1 MKNQN
6 HKVLITLLLSAGLL
20 SACNGGSAQAGG
32 GQTLQGA
39 PMQSTQT
46 VKSLFV
52 QNSQLTA
59 KLNVPSNNQWYI
71 GNVTLSITN
80 TGSSDLDLSKTTLG
94 FTSQD
99 IKGKLVNAGK
109 LDNWSV
115 AGHNT
120 AYHVAFTS
128 GNGNAQIGQ
137 ITADNGNATIKA
149 GETITFTGGFNL
161 NGSEFD
167 IPTAQNSLVVDG
179 TPEPAPTPDPKP
191 TPDPTPTPTP
201 GDNCSGI
208 PSWEAK
214 DYPAGNTHVQYNGV
228 EYKNKWWT
236 GSGEVPGKADV
247 WAFEFKCDGTPPAPV
262 VTVGELDVVVDT
274 TNTDCKGSSAC
285 HGLTAHVKDANG
297 NDAGTF
303 VVPDSALGGVYTQAI
318 ESLQAGVVYSV
329 TTDSITDTTVAYT
342 PITAKATVVK
352 DSKVSVS
359 AKYSKNAPAA
369 KVGKATVSLANV
381 VPNYTGD
388 LTVQIVNND
397 ASGAVVGTYTLKQG
411 ASFTTENLPVSDAG
425 HSYSVRLLNG
435 LADPKAGLFY
445 VESGSAVV
453 AINDGQTTSFAIP
466 MIKSSKTLRKVA
478 VDVSGLEGADVANV
492 SFEDAGH
499 TYVYVNDLAKANGK
513 FTYYTEDQSNFG
525 IHVTASGTN
534 AYTQAKFDF
543 SGVIKDDATV
553 YSAAFIKQIMPAS
566 TYDYKV
572 WFKDYT
578 QKFDLSVNGVTTAK
592 TLSFVSSSKLSS
604 SLWGSC
610 FGQSLSGGLDVKT
623 ESVTDGYKIT
633 LTPVS
638 GALNLT
644 QACTLMYDLNTSQ
657 ILKARAGGDDGYAHN
672 VIISSMT
679 IDGVNTPINSTCAA
693 TGCKDPGN
701 GYVNAGYYAQWAVW
715 DREYN
720 PNSMPFASIN
730 DIIYAFIGF
739 DKDTGNLASLDGNA
753 DSWSIPVVSKAIL
766 QNPYMHAHLSF
777 GGWTNNQVNTAPMF
791 LKLSSSQASMQNFAT
806 QAVALMK
813 KTKFSG
819 LDIDWEWWSE
829 PEQAPAKQ
837 MLSFYKI
844 LRAELDKAGATDG
857 KHYTL
862 TIAVNA
868 GVDRVNAMQDPSNPN
883 SVADYW
889 KQVNTLVDQINLM
902 SYDYHGAYDNSKPA
916 YFHANYDFANIPLD
930 KQADVGQTSGWSIKA
945 VVAAYQANGITAK
958 KLVLGL
964 PAYARTMSVSGG
976 TNGGLLQAV
985 SGAGFGDYEAGVLD
999 YKCLVNPVADK
1010 ANGCK
1015 NVSAGLSDLVFYNS
1029 KATGTALSAFN
1040 TYGRDAMQPWAYSP
1054 STNTFVTF
1062 DDTWSVTA
1070 KTKAAKDSGLGG
1082 MMFWE
1087 LDGDSNTP
1095 QLSLIKAVKDELN
1108 R

>member
-425 HSYSVRLLNG
+425 HSYSVKLLNG

-478 VDVSGLEGADVANV
+478 VDVSGLEGSDVANV

-553 YSAAFIKQIMPAS
+553 YSAAFIKQITPPAPTTS
-566 TYDYKV
+566 KVNATY
-572 WFKDYT
+572 W
-578 QKFDLSVNGVTTAK
+578 
-592 TLSFVSSSKLSS
+592 
-604 SLWGSC
+604 SLWGNNTSYNIA
-610 FGQSLSGGLDVKT
+610 GGSYQSVAVDAPNIDASYNLIIASFI
-623 ESVTDGYKIT
+623 VTDLKGNYVLAT
-633 LTPVS
+633 SDPGAQTPQTPYYSDQQMIYMINQV
-638 GALNLT
+638 
-644 QACTLMYDLNTSQ
+644 
-657 ILKARAGGDDGYAHN
+657 KAQKRK
-672 VIISSMT
+672 VIISLGGQYFHLQMKT
-679 IDGVNTPINSTCAA
+679 IA
-693 TGCKDPGN
+693 
-701 GYVNAGYYAQWAVW
+701 
-715 DREYN
+715 
-720 PNSMPFASIN
+720 
-730 DIIYAFIGF
+730 
-739 DKDTGNLASLDGNA
+739 DKDNFVTQVEKIIDKYGFEGIDLDLEGSATSADTNLLAQGVME
-753 DSWSIPVVSKAIL
+753 VVSHYRNQEKEFLLTMAPEWLYISPARYGCGQWGSGSYANTFYIDLIRAIGVDNISYVMPQTYNQGPANGVCGNT
-766 QNPYMHAHLSF
+766 QNKVSPTDGMDKF
-777 GGWTNNQVNTAPMF
+777 
-791 LKLSSSQASMQNFAT
+791 
-806 QAVALMK
+806 VAALAWSV
-813 KTKFSG
+813 TTESG
-819 LDIDWEWWSE
+819 LQVSTNGVSGTLMPLIPSSKFVIGIPATVGAAGGEMSYIMT
-829 PEQAPAKQ
+829 PEQ
-837 MLSFYKI
+837 I
-844 LRAELDKAGATDG
+844 
-857 KHYTL
+857 
-862 TIAVNA
+862 
-868 GVDRVNAMQDPSNPN
+868 
-883 SVADYW
+883 
-889 KQVNTLVDQINLM
+889 
-902 SYDYHGAYDNSKPA
+902 
-916 YFHANYDFANIPLD
+916 
-930 KQADVGQTSGWSIKA
+930 
-945 VVAAYQANGITAK
+945 
-958 KLVLGL
+958 
-964 PAYARTMSVSGG
+964 
-976 TNGGLLQAV
+976 
-985 SGAGFGDYEAGVLD
+985 
-999 YKCLVNPVADK
+999 
-1010 ANGCK
+1010 
-1015 NVSAGLSDLVFYNS
+1015 VSAWNIMN
-1029 KATGTALSAFN
+1029 N
-1040 TYGRDAMQPWAYSP
+1040 TYG
-1054 STNTFVTF
+1054 
-1062 DDTWSVTA
+1062 VTA
-1070 KTKAAKDSGLGG
+1070 GGFMNWAADWDATPYANVTYNFTHKAWDTGRAIQSIIFK
-1082 MMFWE
+1082 
-1087 LDGDSNTP
+1087 
-1095 QLSLIKAVKDELN
+1095 
-1108 R
+1108 